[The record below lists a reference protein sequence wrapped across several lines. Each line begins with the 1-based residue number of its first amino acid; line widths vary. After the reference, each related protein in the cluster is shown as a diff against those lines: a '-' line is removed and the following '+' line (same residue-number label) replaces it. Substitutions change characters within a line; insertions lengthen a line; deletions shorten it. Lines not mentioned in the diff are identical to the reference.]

1 MSWKLAE
8 FQQFNT
14 DRITRGDG
22 YSPTLA
28 VAFRLPDAAL
38 DDLNADVAE
47 ESDGP
52 MRAAVEKWRN
62 ESGHYGRHAQ
72 LTGEFA
78 RTTKRRD
85 DAQAKSASLQAA
97 VDQALFDGRQP
108 DQLEKQHD
116 AATRELKAAEY
127 RLQRLSV
134 LIPEA
139 KRAALESCGRP
150 SPRSGRSRRPG
161 CRPTWRRR
169 PRIWRRRRR
178 ARLAPCS

>member
-1 MSWKLAE
+1 MFVVNGSSVRSVDLVIDPATVRGLFEADNPSLNGPKMSWKIAE

-38 DDLNADVAE
+38 EHDLNADVAK

-62 ESGHYGRHAQ
+62 ESGHYGRHA
-72 LTGEFA
+72 TRRA
-78 RTTKRRD
+78 SSRTTKRRD

-97 VDQALFDGRQP
+97 VDEALFDGRQP
-108 DQLEKQHD
+108 DQLGEEHD

-127 RLQRLSV
+127 RLQRLS
-134 LIPEA
+134 
-139 KRAALESCGRP
+139 GD
-150 SPRSGRSRRPG
+150 
-161 CRPTWRRR
+161 
-169 PRIWRRRRR
+169 
-178 ARLAPCS
+178 